1 MSSIITV
8 AYTATVQNEKDVL
21 RQPASAR
28 PLKSDLAPHVP
39 NRDVYPLLIRR
50 HEGIVSVGSNVDP
63 IYRRSVQMG
72 ESLLNDAL
80 TSLPRFHSTA
90 PKDLQ
95 V

>member
-1 MSSIITV
+1 MIEESELAQSTLTSEDLKASEMTYISSIITV

-63 IYRRSVQMG
+63 IYR
-72 ESLLNDAL
+72 
-80 TSLPRFHSTA
+80 
-90 PKDLQ
+90 
-95 V
+95 